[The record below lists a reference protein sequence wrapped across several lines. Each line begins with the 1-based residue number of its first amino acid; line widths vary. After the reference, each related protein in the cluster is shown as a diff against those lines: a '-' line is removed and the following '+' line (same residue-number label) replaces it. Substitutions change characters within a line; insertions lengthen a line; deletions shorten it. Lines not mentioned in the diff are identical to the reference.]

1 MNTTIEFL
9 DWIVAMDLAYYKT
22 DGEDTK
28 NGASHWYVK
37 RSLERFTSMELYKIY
52 YGQMDDNLRFRWN
65 WAVAY
70 RNR

>member
-9 DWIVAMDLAYYKT
+9 DWIVAMDLAHYKT
-22 DGEDTK
+22 DGEDT
-28 NGASHWYVK
+28 NDGASHWYVK
-37 RSLERFTSMELYKIY
+37 RSPERFTSMELYKIY
-52 YGQMDDNLRFRWN
+52 HGQMDEDLRFRWN